1 MRTVLLAL
9 LALILIV
16 MGASAAWCFLHGTSP
31 LIIWVAVLCAGA
43 LVSLIKET
51 R

>member
-1 MRTVLLAL
+1 MRTVFIAL
-9 LALILIV
+9 LALILIILGSSV
-16 MGASAAWCFLHGTSP
+16 VWCFLHGASP
-31 LIIWVAVLCAGA
+31 LLLWIAVLCGGA